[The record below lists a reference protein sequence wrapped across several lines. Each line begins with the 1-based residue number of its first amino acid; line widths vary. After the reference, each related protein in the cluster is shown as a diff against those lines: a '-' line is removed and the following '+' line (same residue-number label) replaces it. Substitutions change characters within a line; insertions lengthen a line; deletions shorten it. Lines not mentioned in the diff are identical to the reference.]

1 MKNYWCMLL
10 LFCSAVQAQT
20 SMEAKQLLD
29 RVAEKMKTYDNLSFD
44 FTYAL
49 VNQKENIRQE
59 TKGFI
64 TVAGEKYRLE
74 IPEANQI
81 FDGQQRYTIVP
92 ENEEVTISGADS
104 EDELVINPTE
114 LLFFY
119 QEGYDYHVDIQ
130 QNVSGRQIQ
139 YVKLI
144 PANQEEQM
152 AYLLL
157 GIDRSNLSIYRLIE
171 IGTNGTQT
179 TLTVKN
185 FSTNQTLA
193 SNLFTTSIGISLGGC
208 VSLLSAWIE
217 DSTYSI
223 GQ

>member
-1 MKNYWCMLL
+1 MKNYWWMLL

-20 SMEAKQLLD
+20 SIEAKQLLD

-59 TKGFI
+59 TKGVI
-64 TVAGEKYRLE
+64 TVAGENYRLE
-74 IPEANQI
+74 IPEAIQI

-104 EDELVINPTE
+104 EDEMVINPTE

-119 QEGYDYHVDIQ
+119 QEGYDYHMDIQ

-193 SNLFTTSIGISLGGC
+193 SNLFTFNAADYPDYYINN
-208 VSLLSAWIE
+208 
-217 DSTYSI
+217 
-223 GQ
+223 

>member
-44 FTYAL
+44 FTYTL

-59 TKGFI
+59 TKGVI
-64 TVAGEKYRLE
+64 TVAGENYRLE
-74 IPEANQI
+74 IPEVIQI

-104 EDELVINPTE
+104 EDEMVINPTE

-119 QEGYDYHVDIQ
+119 QEGYDYHMDIQ

-152 AYLLL
+152 THLLL

-193 SNLFTTSIGISLGGC
+193 SNLFTFDAADYPDYYINN
-208 VSLLSAWIE
+208 
-217 DSTYSI
+217 
-223 GQ
+223 

>member
-59 TKGFI
+59 TKGVI
-64 TVAGEKYRLE
+64 TVAGGNYRLE
-74 IPEANQI
+74 IPEAIQI

-104 EDELVINPTE
+104 EDEMVINPTE

-119 QEGYDYHVDIQ
+119 QEGYDYHMDIQ

-144 PANQEEQM
+144 PANPEEQM

-157 GIDRSNLSIYRLIE
+157 GIDSSNLSIYRLIE

-193 SNLFTTSIGISLGGC
+193 SNLFTFDAADYPDYYINN
-208 VSLLSAWIE
+208 
-217 DSTYSI
+217 
-223 GQ
+223 

>member
-59 TKGFI
+59 TKGVI
-64 TVAGEKYRLE
+64 TVAGENYRLE
-74 IPEANQI
+74 IPEAIQI

-104 EDELVINPTE
+104 EDEMVINPTE

-119 QEGYDYHVDIQ
+119 QEGYDYHMDIQ

-144 PANQEEQM
+144 PSNQEEQM

-157 GIDRSNLSIYRLIE
+157 GIDRGNLSIYRLIE

-193 SNLFTTSIGISLGGC
+193 SNLFTFNAADYPDYYINN
-208 VSLLSAWIE
+208 
-217 DSTYSI
+217 
-223 GQ
+223 

>member
-59 TKGFI
+59 TKGVI
-64 TVAGEKYRLE
+64 TVAGENYRLE
-74 IPEANQI
+74 IPEAIQI

-104 EDELVINPTE
+104 EDEMVINPTE

-119 QEGYDYHVDIQ
+119 QEGYDYHMDIQ

-144 PANQEEQM
+144 PANQEGQM

-193 SNLFTTSIGISLGGC
+193 SNLFTFDAADYPDYYINN
-208 VSLLSAWIE
+208 
-217 DSTYSI
+217 
-223 GQ
+223 

>member
-44 FTYAL
+44 FTYTL

-59 TKGFI
+59 TKGVI
-64 TVAGEKYRLE
+64 TVAGENYRLE
-74 IPEANQI
+74 IPEVIQI

-104 EDELVINPTE
+104 EDEMVINPTE

-119 QEGYDYHVDIQ
+119 QEGYDYHMDIQ

-193 SNLFTTSIGISLGGC
+193 SNLFTFDAADYPDYYINN
-208 VSLLSAWIE
+208 
-217 DSTYSI
+217 
-223 GQ
+223 

>member
-59 TKGFI
+59 TKGVI
-64 TVAGEKYRLE
+64 TVAGENYRLE
-74 IPEANQI
+74 IPEAIQI

-104 EDELVINPTE
+104 EDEMVINPTE

-119 QEGYDYHVDIQ
+119 QEGYDYHMDIQ

-193 SNLFTTSIGISLGGC
+193 SNLFTFD
-208 VSLLSAWIE
+208 AE
-217 DSTYSI
+217 DYPDYYI
-223 GQ
+223 NN

>member
-59 TKGFI
+59 TKGVI
-64 TVAGEKYRLE
+64 TVAGENYRLE
-74 IPEANQI
+74 IPEAIQI

-104 EDELVINPTE
+104 EDEMVINPTE

-119 QEGYDYHVDIQ
+119 QEGYDYHMDIQ
-130 QNVSGRQIQ
+130 QNVSGRKIQ

-193 SNLFTTSIGISLGGC
+193 SNLFTFNAADYPDYYINN
-208 VSLLSAWIE
+208 
-217 DSTYSI
+217 
-223 GQ
+223 

>member
-44 FTYAL
+44 FTYTL

-59 TKGFI
+59 TKGVI
-64 TVAGEKYRLE
+64 TVAGENYRLE
-74 IPEANQI
+74 IPEAIQI

-104 EDELVINPTE
+104 EDEMVINPTE

-119 QEGYDYHVDIQ
+119 QEGYDYHMDIQ

-152 AYLLL
+152 AHLLL

-193 SNLFTTSIGISLGGC
+193 SNLFTFDAADYPDYYINN
-208 VSLLSAWIE
+208 
-217 DSTYSI
+217 
-223 GQ
+223 

>member
-10 LFCSAVQAQT
+10 LFCSAVQAQS

-59 TKGFI
+59 TKGVI
-64 TVAGEKYRLE
+64 TVAGENYRLE
-74 IPEANQI
+74 IPEAIQI

-104 EDELVINPTE
+104 EDEMVINPTE

-119 QEGYDYHVDIQ
+119 QEGYDYHMDIQ

-139 YVKLI
+139 YLKLI

-193 SNLFTTSIGISLGGC
+193 SNLFTFDAADYPDYYINN
-208 VSLLSAWIE
+208 
-217 DSTYSI
+217 
-223 GQ
+223 

>member
-10 LFCSAVQAQT
+10 LSFSAVQAQT

-104 EDELVINPTE
+104 EDEMVINPTE

-119 QEGYDYHVDIQ
+119 QEGYDYHMDIQ

-193 SNLFTTSIGISLGGC
+193 SNLFTFNAADYPDYYINN
-208 VSLLSAWIE
+208 
-217 DSTYSI
+217 
-223 GQ
+223 

>member
-44 FTYAL
+44 FTYTL

-59 TKGFI
+59 TKGVI
-64 TVAGEKYRLE
+64 TVAGENYRLE
-74 IPEANQI
+74 IPEVIQI

-104 EDELVINPTE
+104 EDEMVINPTE

-119 QEGYDYHVDIQ
+119 QEGYDYHMDIQ

-152 AYLLL
+152 AHLLL

-193 SNLFTTSIGISLGGC
+193 SNLFTFDAADYPDYYINN
-208 VSLLSAWIE
+208 
-217 DSTYSI
+217 
-223 GQ
+223 